1 MRRAIRVL
9 GVILVVLA
17 LALVALWAGLRHAPT
32 PTTPGPEAEA
42 LAHDMVRAVD
52 GDAWNRTGAVRWK
65 VQWRKHLWDRQRGL
79 ARVEWRG
86 NRVLLDVNSK
96 KGRAWHDE
104 VELADGPEKQK
115 LVEHAYALWIN
126 DSFWLN
132 PVVKAFDDGTS
143 RSRGTVDGRRALLVA
158 YASGG
163 LTPGD
168 KYLWILDDHARP
180 VAWRLWVKILKIGGI
195 EISWEGWTQ
204 LATGAWVATSHKVLG
219 LDIVHLSDVAAAATL
234 RELEPNDPFAPILK

>member
-1 MRRAIRVL
+1 YDARMRRAIRVL

-17 LALVALWAGLRHAPT
+17 LAVVALWVGLRHAPT

-42 LAHDMVRAVD
+42 LAHDMVRSVD

-104 VELADGPEKQK
+104 VELADGPEKQ
-115 LVEHAYALWIN
+115 
-126 DSFWLN
+126 
-132 PVVKAFDDGTS
+132 
-143 RSRGTVDGRRALLVA
+143 
-158 YASGG
+158 
-163 LTPGD
+163 
-168 KYLWILDDHARP
+168 
-180 VAWRLWVKILKIGGI
+180 
-195 EISWEGWTQ
+195 
-204 LATGAWVATSHKVLG
+204 
-219 LDIVHLSDVAAAATL
+219 
-234 RELEPNDPFAPILK
+234 